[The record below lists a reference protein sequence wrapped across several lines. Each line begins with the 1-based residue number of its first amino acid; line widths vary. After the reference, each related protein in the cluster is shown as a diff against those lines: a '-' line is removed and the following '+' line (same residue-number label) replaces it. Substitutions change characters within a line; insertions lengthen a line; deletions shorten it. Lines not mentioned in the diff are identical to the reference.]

1 MLVQCWSYEVESNY
15 FYLINFVGI
24 DGTMKKIQKIMC
36 TTIASIYLFATS
48 TSYAQNNIRIGITGG
63 LNASQIK
70 TSTNLT
76 DFLWKYN
83 AGIAFEKN
91 VIGNLSL
98 AAELGYSRQ
107 GSKLALNQS
116 STYVTHFDYIALPIL
131 ARFRPGGKQLF
142 IQIGGKFGYL
152 INGREMYTNNNYPN
166 DLNHLRKWDAGAV
179 AGVGYWLGKHLA
191 LDARYYYGMA
201 GLIKK
206 HPIVDPGTGQTFY
219 GADNWNSRVWSLNL
233 TYIF

>member
-1 MLVQCWSYEVESNY
+1 
-15 FYLINFVGI
+15 
-24 DGTMKKIQKIMC
+24 MKNIEKIIC
-36 TTIASIYLFATS
+36 ATIALIFIGATS
-48 TSYAQNNIRIGITGG
+48 ISYAQNKIRIGITGG

-76 DFLWKYN
+76 DLLWKYN
-83 AGIAFEKN
+83 GGIAFARK

-98 AAELGYSRQ
+98 AGELVYSGQ
-107 GSKLALNQS
+107 GSKLALNQNE
-116 STYVTHFDYIALPIL
+116 TYITHFDYIALPVL
-131 ARFRPGGKQLF
+131 ARFRPGGKHFF

-152 INGREMYTNNNYPN
+152 LNGREIYTNNSSPN

-179 AGVGYWLGKHLA
+179 GGVGYWLGEHVA

-206 HPIVDPGTGQTFY
+206 HTVTDPVTGQTFY
-219 GADNWNSRVWSLNL
+219 GTDKWNSRVWSLNL
-233 TYIF
+233 TYYF